1 MTNAIMTD
9 IPLVEKE
16 LYGFLETLEPE
27 QHDMA
32 IEHLT
37 ETTDMIP
44 ECLEYVRTRKDIVEE
59 IIKRDGKFYTGPEA
73 IENGIPR
80 YKGDNGH
87 RGFFLASY
95 KHRDGDI
102 LPANPAY
109 RETDWG
115 VISIVQYYYGKYLLD
130 QISKN
135 NLKIED
141 LQPTVYVEVKAKKKW
156 WKFW

>member
-1 MTNAIMTD
+1 MTNAITTD
-9 IPLVEKE
+9 IPLIEKE
-16 LYGFLETLEPE
+16 LYGFLETLKPE

-37 ETTDMIP
+37 EDIDTFPI
-44 ECLEYVRTRKDIVEE
+44 CLEYARTRKDIVEE
-59 IIKRDGKFYTGPEA
+59 IIKRNGNFYTGPEA

-80 YKGDNGH
+80 YENDNGH

-95 KHRDGDI
+95 KYRDGDA
-102 LPANPAY
+102 LPANPAF
-109 RETDWG
+109 RETGWT

-130 QISKN
+130 QINKK

-141 LQPTVYVEVKAKKKW
+141 LQPTVYVEAKVQKKW